1 ALRAARAH
9 QARAPGVVPRAR
21 APGAGRRAEPERSG
35 HVRGA
40 HRRQLRRQFRCR
52 AAAHAREYAW
62 RTHRSGAAPHV
73 ARGGRRMS
81 LSQLVPM
88 SIKGLMLDPVS
99 NSPIVVLKD
108 DEEKFFLPIWVGI
121 FEANAIALQL
131 ENVTTPRPM
140 THDLLKN
147 MIAEL
152 DGRVTRV
159 VINDLRDS
167 TFFAQ
172 IRVITGQRTLEL
184 DARPSDAIALALRV
198 EAPIF
203 VAQTV
208 LEQAQTITPESADD
222 EEKVKKWFEQL
233 GPDEL
238 GKYKM

>member
-1 ALRAARAH
+1 MTSIS
-9 QARAPGVVPRAR
+9 
-21 APGAGRRAEPERSG
+21 E
-35 HVRGA
+35 
-40 HRRQLRRQFRCR
+40 
-52 AAAHAREYAW
+52 
-62 RTHRSGAAPHV
+62 
-73 ARGGRRMS
+73 
-81 LSQLVPM
+81 LVPM

-108 DEEKFFLPIWVGI
+108 DDEKFFLPIWVGI

-140 THDLLKN
+140 THDLLRN
-147 MIAEL
+147 MISEL

-172 IRVITGQRTLEL
+172 IRMTVGAKTLEV
-184 DARPSDAIALALRV
+184 DARPSDAIALALRT

-203 VAQTV
+203 VAQSV
-208 LEQAQTITPESADD
+208 LDQAQTITPEGDD
-222 EEKVKKWFEQL
+222 QDEKMKKWFENL
-233 GPDEL
+233 GPEDL

>member
-1 ALRAARAH
+1 M
-9 QARAPGVVPRAR
+9 
-21 APGAGRRAEPERSG
+21 
-35 HVRGA
+35 
-40 HRRQLRRQFRCR
+40 
-52 AAAHAREYAW
+52 
-62 RTHRSGAAPHV
+62 T
-73 ARGGRRMS
+73 
-81 LSQLVPM
+81 QLVAM

-108 DEEKFFLPIWVGI
+108 DAEKFFLPIWVGI

-131 ENVTTPRPM
+131 ENVSTPRPM
-140 THDLLKN
+140 THDLLRN

-152 DGRVTRV
+152 DARVIRV

-172 IRVITGQRTLEL
+172 IRVIIGERTLEL
-184 DARPSDAIALALRV
+184 DARPSDAIALALRT

-208 LEQAQTITPESADD
+208 LDQAQTISPDGEDQD
-222 EEKVKKWFEQL
+222 EKVKKWFEQL
-233 GPDEL
+233 DNDDL

>member
-1 ALRAARAH
+1 M
-9 QARAPGVVPRAR
+9 
-21 APGAGRRAEPERSG
+21 
-35 HVRGA
+35 
-40 HRRQLRRQFRCR
+40 
-52 AAAHAREYAW
+52 
-62 RTHRSGAAPHV
+62 T
-73 ARGGRRMS
+73 
-81 LSQLVPM
+81 QLVPM

-108 DEEKFFLPIWVGI
+108 DDEKFFLPIWVGI

-131 ENVTTPRPM
+131 ENVSTPRPM
-140 THDLLKN
+140 THDLLRN

-152 DGRVTRV
+152 DARVTRV

-172 IRVITGQRTLEL
+172 IRLITGGRTLEL
-184 DARPSDAIALALRV
+184 DARPSDAIALALRT

-208 LEQAQTITPESADD
+208 LDQAQTISPDADGGD
-222 EEKVKKWFEQL
+222 DKVKKLFEQL
-233 GPDEL
+233 DPEDL